1 MLTCNYCDKRG
12 LLIYPVRYAVA
23 SPYGAQAVPALSGN
37 FRIEGAPQQIG
48 DARYTLRALRPG
60 YLYTYDERRAR
71 LKAYVVMPTGHL
83 WNFPLEYNPPH
94 PGRIPFS
101 CVDPGEIVRAYCVDI
116 AHTPNDPAT
125 RLWIGW
131 SNTAWTKAL
140 QKKIGQ
146 SSWRKKHMQ
155 CIDVAAML
163 AATAPHTG
171 EFNASKQ
178 QVAHFAADAGEM
190 AKAFSFSNTPPAEEN
205 KRHAWA
211 GKMAEI
217 MAAQAPH
224 HKGYVVAIN
233 DPVGFVNDLSELC
246 VPGLAAGF
254 DEKLYQTKT
263 IADLLAMTEQG
274 VRREARNA
282 VAFDAKVAQMA
293 ENHPDGDTYGS
304 LKTVWRVVQAGGPAS
319 YARKQSEKRKKYGAD
334 QAARQQA
341 AEDEAWHELTHDDG
355 KPTLDQQKLKA
366 FPAIYDAALKAFEPR
381 FIKLVTAHVAWLKS
395 EQLANWM
402 EGVHDVNDIRSGHAY
417 SESLAQCIGKA
428 VASQACQDQLTLWLS
443 QSSLSDPGNLY
454 GRALLYNQDDL
465 IAATESQLKGSDIQF
480 ENILNLYKGAVAR
493 LDATPY
499 APQLIDRLAL
509 TTANVI
515 GKSLRD
521 ASQGVALSLAMIHLH
536 LLAGVTIK
544 ASNMSAADVSRWAIT
559 QARARGIE
567 LKTDRQQTRRDAYQQ
582 AKGTV
587 RSSAMGRRMI
597 AYELDIASLER
608 EGRIAAGSIKG
619 ISIPDITLAQKWLG
633 SSVPA
638 EFRLG
643 VATTLVQM
651 LALNFAM
658 DDLAHNDQFNERE
671 TQVKAALAAVSLTS
685 TLVET
690 VAVSVQKSGEHPLGA
705 FILRQWAVSE
715 KLVRG
720 IVQGARFAGMLAG
733 VLAGAYDIFFNA
745 TSAYEDDKILLA
757 SLYVISG
764 SSGAAISVIAVFS
777 MSSLFWPL
785 LITSFVMALTIAA
798 INDSALKAWIS
809 RCDFAVGE
817 KYSSFDKQL
826 KAYQEAVGA

>member
-1 MLTCNYCDKRG
+1 MLTCSYCDKKG

-23 SPYGAQAVPALSGN
+23 SPYGAQAVPAISGN
-37 FRIEGAPQQIG
+37 FRIEGAPRQIG
-48 DARYTLRALRPG
+48 EARYTLRALRPG
-60 YLYTYDERRAR
+60 YLYAYDERRAR

-83 WNFPLEYNPPH
+83 WNFPLEYKPPH

-116 AHTPNDPAT
+116 AHTPHDPAT

-140 QKKIGQ
+140 QKKVGQ
-146 SSWRKKHMQ
+146 SSWRRKHMQ
-155 CIDVAAML
+155 CIDVAAMQ
-163 AATAPHTG
+163 AGTAPHAG
-171 EFNASKQ
+171 EFNACKE

-190 AKAFSFSNTPPAEEN
+190 ARAFSFSNTPPAEEN

-233 DPVGFVNDLSELC
+233 DPVGLVNDLSELC

-254 DEKLYQTKT
+254 DEKLYQAKT

-282 VAFDAKVAQMA
+282 VVFDAKVAQMA

-355 KPTLDQQKLKA
+355 KPTLDQQKLRA

-381 FIKLVTAHVAWLKS
+381 FLKLVTAHVAWLKS

-402 EGVHDVNDIRSGHAY
+402 EGVHDVNDIRSAHAY

-428 VASQACQDQLTLWLS
+428 VASQACQDQLALWLS
-443 QSSLSDPGNLY
+443 RSSLSDPANLY
-454 GRALLYNQDDL
+454 GRALLYNQEDL

-515 GKSLRD
+515 GKRLND
-521 ASQGVALSLAMIHLH
+521 ASRGVAHSLAMIHVH

-544 ASNMSAADVSRWAIT
+544 ASNMSAADVSRWAT
-559 QARARGIE
+559 EQAKAQGIE
-567 LKTDRQQTRRDAYQQ
+567 LKTNRQQTRSDAYHQ
-582 AKGTV
+582 AKGAV

-619 ISIPDITLAQKWLG
+619 IAIPDIALAQKWLG

-638 EFRLG
+638 EFKLG

-658 DDLAHNDQFNERE
+658 DDLAHNDPFNERE
-671 TQVKAALAAVSLTS
+671 TQVKAALAAVSLTA

-705 FILRQWAVSE
+705 FILRQWAVSDT
-715 KLVRG
+715 LVRAG
-720 IVQGARFAGMLAG
+720 IQAARFIGMFAG
-733 VLAGAYDIFFNA
+733 VLAGAYDIVF
-745 TSAYEDDKILLA
+745 SARAAFGEQKQFLGWLYLA
-757 SLYVISG
+757 N
-764 SSGAAISVIAVFS
+764 GALGSVIAIAAYNAIGS
-777 MSSLFWPL
+777 IFWPL
-785 LITSFVMALTIAA
+785 LIASFLVAIAIALV
-798 INDSALKAWIS
+798 NDSALKTWIS
-809 RCDFAVGE
+809 HCEFGRGE
-817 KYSSFDKQL
+817 KYGSFDAQL
-826 KAYQEAVGA
+826 KAYRNAVGG